1 MAYTKT
7 EWVTGETPLSADN
20 LNNIENGIEAADL
33 AVTPELWTSYSFNSY
48 TATDTG
54 FSWVYVIGKLCIF
67 SLAFQYTADYTP
79 TNTQVFVTGMPV
91 PLHPMFC
98 FGQQLHASTME
109 VFKCVVNSDGNITN
123 WYSGV
128 KTYRNQPAIVTGMYV
143 IA

>member
-20 LNNIENGIEAADL
+20 LNNIENGIEAASL

-79 TNTQVFVTGMPV
+79 TNTQAFVTGMPV
-91 PLHPMFC
+91 HC
-98 FGQQLHASTME
+98 AST
-109 VFKCVVNSDGNITN
+109 FATSSTSRRLPTRKATSRASCWNGARRTR
-123 WYSGV
+123 Y
-128 KTYRNQPAIVTGMYV
+128 P
-143 IA
+143 